1 MQLTIDSLSV
11 HYAGQTAPAV
21 QDVSLSLPAGQI
33 GVLLGPSGCGKTTLL
48 RAVAGLETVSAGSI
62 ALAGEV
68 ISRPGYVVA
77 PEQRRMGMVF
87 QDYALFPHLDV
98 GRNVAFGLQSLAK
111 GERQKRVAEVLELV
125 GLGGLEGRYPHEL
138 SGGQQQRVAL
148 ARALA
153 PRPQLLLLDEPF
165 SNLDAGLRDRL
176 AQELR
181 DILRCHGTTALLVTH
196 DQHEAFAMGDRIGV
210 LYQGHLQQW
219 ADAAT
224 LYREP
229 ATAFVAQFIGQG
241 MLVPALQDPSRSGWM
256 QTPLGAISGPLAAGD
271 SCLLLRAH
279 EIVHDAQSPLQAELL
294 HKAFR
299 GSHWLYT
306 LRLPTGETVLA
317 EMPTDMTHAV
327 GDRVALRAQPGQLV
341 TFSDP
346 VQKAA

>member
-1 MQLTIDSLSV
+1 MQLTLDALGV
-11 HYAGQTAPAV
+11 HYPGQPRPAL
-21 QDVSLSLPAGQI
+21 QDVSLSLAEGQI

-48 RAVAGLETVSAGSI
+48 RAVAGLESVSAGSI
-62 ALAGEV
+62 ALSGEI
-68 ISRPGYVVA
+68 ISRPGRTLA

-87 QDYALFPHLDV
+87 QDYALFPHLDA
-98 GRNVAFGLQSLAK
+98 GHNVAFGLKTLSGTQ
-111 GERQKRVAEVLELV
+111 RQQRVREVLTLV
-125 GLGGLEGRYPHEL
+125 GLEGLERRYPHEL

-153 PRPQLLLLDEPF
+153 PRPHLLLLDEPF

-181 DILRCHGTTALLVTH
+181 GILHSQGTTALMVTH

-210 LYQGHLQQW
+210 LHQGQLQQW

-229 ATAFVAQFIGQG
+229 ATPFVAQFIGQG
-241 MLVPALQDPSRSGWM
+241 MLVPALQDPARAGWM

-271 SCLLLRAH
+271 ACLLLRAH
-279 EIVHDAQSPLQAELL
+279 EIVHDASSPLQAELL

-306 LRLPTGETVLA
+306 LRLPTGETVAA
-317 EMPTDMTHAV
+317 EMPPDLAHSV

-341 TFSDP
+341 TFSQSAP
-346 VQKAA
+346 A